1 MSSLVLHLR
10 KGEELR
16 ATGLSIRFHT
26 ESRIELT
33 ARARFL
39 FGRQIMS
46 ADQAYSPARKIY
58 FALQLAYIATEEER
72 PIALASV
79 RQLVGT
85 FDRPVLPD
93 AVRELLHQALTAAE
107 ADEYYHAIKLAR
119 RAILLEE
126 ATGLVA
132 DYSR

>member
-39 FGRQIMS
+39 FGRQIMPE
-46 ADQAYSPARKIY
+46 DQAYSPARLIY
-58 FALQLAYIATEEER
+58 FALQLAYIGAEAER
-72 PIALASV
+72 QIALASV
-79 RQLVGT
+79 RQFVGT
-85 FDRPVLPD
+85 FDARVPSG

-107 ADEYYHAIKLAR
+107 ADEYYQAIKLAR

-126 ATGLVA
+126 ATGVVGER
-132 DYSR
+132 SP